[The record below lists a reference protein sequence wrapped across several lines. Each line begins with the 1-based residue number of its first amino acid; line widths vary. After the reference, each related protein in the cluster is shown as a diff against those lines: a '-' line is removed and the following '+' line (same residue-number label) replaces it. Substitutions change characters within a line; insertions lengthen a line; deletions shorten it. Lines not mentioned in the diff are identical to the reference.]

1 MTNPATNDPPI
12 SAILGEVLHGA
23 QELITQHFDLLRS
36 DIRNDVEHLKGAAV
50 GLTAGATLLAAGGL
64 FSTLML
70 VHVLQKVTRLPLWAC
85 HGLLGGSLG
94 AAGIRILSTSGQ
106 QVRGLP
112 LRHTAAAVKENVEWL
127 KSKAGVE

>member
-12 SAILGEVLHGA
+12 SAIFGEVLQGA

-36 DIRNDVEHLKGAAV
+36 DIRNDVEHLRGAAV

-64 FSTLML
+64 FSTLMF
-70 VHVLQKVTRLPLWAC
+70 VHVLQKVTHLPRWAC
-85 HGLLGGSLG
+85 HGLLGGSLA

-106 QVRGLP
+106 QVRALP
-112 LRHTAAAVKENVEWL
+112 LRHTAEAMKENVEWL
-127 KSKAGVE
+127 KSKAGLE

>member
-1 MTNPATNDPPI
+1 
-12 SAILGEVLHGA
+12 
-23 QELITQHFDLLRS
+23 
-36 DIRNDVEHLKGAAV
+36 
-50 GLTAGATLLAAGGL
+50 
-64 FSTLML
+64 ML

-112 LRHTAAAVKENVEWL
+112 LRHTAEAVKENVEWL
-127 KSKAGVE
+127 KSKAGLE